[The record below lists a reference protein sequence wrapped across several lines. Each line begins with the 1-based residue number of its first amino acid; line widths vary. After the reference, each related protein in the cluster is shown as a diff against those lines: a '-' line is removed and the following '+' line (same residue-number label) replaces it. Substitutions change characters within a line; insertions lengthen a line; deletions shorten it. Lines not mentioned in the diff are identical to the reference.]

1 MKEPQILQGSR
12 FWLSG
17 KDATRIVVLVIFESL
32 TFTVHTVFP
41 EEQFKAKIS
50 QEEKMEY
57 YGQTGEYCGFGH
69 HVKNVAYS
77 MTEVIFS

>member
-1 MKEPQILQGSR
+1 
-12 FWLSG
+12 
-17 KDATRIVVLVIFESL
+17 
-32 TFTVHTVFP
+32 
-41 EEQFKAKIS
+41 
-50 QEEKMEY
+50 MEY